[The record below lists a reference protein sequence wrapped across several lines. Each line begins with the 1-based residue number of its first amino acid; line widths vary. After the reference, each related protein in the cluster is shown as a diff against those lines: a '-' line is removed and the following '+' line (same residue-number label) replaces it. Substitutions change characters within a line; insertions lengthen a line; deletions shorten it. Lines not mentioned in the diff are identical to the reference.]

1 MATSK
6 VEGQI
11 TGTKGAVMCPFGSD
25 IECRDASEA
34 SGAVVSEVSSDLGCH
49 SRKMVLF
56 PSPPPCPPKCRFGCR
71 ILPIDEGA
79 PRIVTGQQALWIE
92 MRGENRRMG
101 LEIDS
106 RGEREMGIG
115 DY

>member
-34 SGAVVSEVSSDLGCH
+34 SGAVVSEVSSNLGCH

-79 PRIVTGQQALWIE
+79 PRIVTGQQAFVDRDAW
-92 MRGENRRMG
+92 
-101 LEIDS
+101 
-106 RGEREMGIG
+106 REPSDGP
-115 DY
+115 